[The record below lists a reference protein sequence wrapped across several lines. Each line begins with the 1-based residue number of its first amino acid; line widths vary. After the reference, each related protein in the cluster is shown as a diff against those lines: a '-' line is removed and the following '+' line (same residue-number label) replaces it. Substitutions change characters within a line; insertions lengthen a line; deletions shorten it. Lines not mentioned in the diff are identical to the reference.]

1 MLNEKNRN
9 FSSIKKQRKWF
20 WDIVIQQRIGKDLF
34 LQKLLKEG
42 NENTLKL
49 LDEYSELT
57 NPLSIHLLSKS
68 ERNEIVTP
76 EKRLSLIRYQI
87 MTKELFDLFL
97 SLFKQTGSNVD
108 QRQKNYPIFL
118 QCAFSTNEQFTQ
130 NVLQWIEKRFTNEQ
144 LIVVEHFIAVLESF
158 NDQFH
163 LQILPNNF
171 KSIQTIIDIAINHLQ
186 RSTNTLSIIIKYGT
200 HLLKR
205 IEQYQLKDNIQ
216 QFAIQIIKQ

>member
-34 LQKLLKEG
+34 LQKFLKEG
-42 NENTLKL
+42 NEATLKL

-144 LIVVEHFIAVLESF
+144 LIVVEHFIALLESF

>member
-9 FSSIKKQRKWF
+9 LSSIKKQRKWF

-34 LQKLLKEG
+34 LQKFLKEG
-42 NENTLKL
+42 NEATLKL

-171 KSIQTIIDIAINHLQ
+171 KSIETIINIAINHLQ

-205 IEQYQLKDNIQ
+205 IEHYQLKDNIQ

>member
-9 FSSIKKQRKWF
+9 LSSIKKQRKWF
-20 WDIVIQQRIGKDLF
+20 WDIVIQQRIGTDLF

-42 NENTLKL
+42 NEATLKL

-76 EKRLSLIRYQI
+76 EKGLSLIRYQI

-144 LIVVEHFIAVLESF
+144 LIVIEHFIALLESF

-186 RSTNTLSIIIKYGT
+186 RSTNTLSIIIRYGT

>member
-9 FSSIKKQRKWF
+9 LSSIKKQRKWF

-34 LQKLLKEG
+34 LQKFLKEG
-42 NENTLKL
+42 NEATLKL

>member
-9 FSSIKKQRKWF
+9 LSSIKKQRKWF

>member
-144 LIVVEHFIAVLESF
+144 LIVVEHFIALLESF